1 MPELVSYCDVAIG
14 NEEDAAK
21 VFGIHAPDTDVT
33 SGKVDADAYVYV
45 CESSTSASPT

>member
-1 MPELVSYCDVAIG
+1 MAIG

-33 SGKVDADAYVYV
+33 SGEVDAAKYRVRLRRAVARD
-45 CESSTSASPT
+45 SPT